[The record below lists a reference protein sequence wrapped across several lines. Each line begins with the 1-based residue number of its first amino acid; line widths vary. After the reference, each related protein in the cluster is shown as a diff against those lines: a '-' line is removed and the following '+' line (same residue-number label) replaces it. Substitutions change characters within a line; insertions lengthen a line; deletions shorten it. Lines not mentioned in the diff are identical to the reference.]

1 MSEKVAEKLTNLII
15 IQLVREA
22 SAQIKVQATLYAEV
36 NNRTLFNSKHEV
48 ERWNE
53 TKIGMGREG
62 EEEERERGG
71 KERKWRGSEG
81 GNTCGFTST
90 LILLHSR
97 FWVEG
102 IRVTLLGT
110 QPLYSPSSASTGSS

>member
-71 KERKWRGSEG
+71 RRENG
-81 GNTCGFTST
+81 GAVREE
-90 LILLHSR
+90 IHVDLH
-97 FWVEG
+97 
-102 IRVTLLGT
+102 
-110 QPLYSPSSASTGSS
+110 PH